1 MRSDSPSQTAM
12 ATAFLRALHLVVDD
26 PPHVFEDTLAAQ
38 FLPWYQQ
45 RFLERLGGLP
55 PAWLGVFRQR
65 RSFLG
70 GIRAQVLVRARYA
83 EDALAEAHGGLDI
96 GRYVILAAGV
106 DTFAWRQDE
115 HDALPVV
122 EVDHPATQ
130 RWKRRHLEQHGRP
143 VPRNLTFLPVDFERS
158 TLTQALP
165 RPDAPQFISWLG
177 TTYYL
182 KPDSVAATLTALA
195 ELSPPGSRLAL
206 DYWQEAPALGDGAG
220 LLWGTRMATALQMEP
235 MHCFLGPDELEAM
248 ARQTGWRVRANLSP
262 AAQNE
267 RYLAG
272 RRDGLKVPGFAWLA
286 ELEC

>member
-26 PPHVFEDTLAAQ
+26 PPHVFEDTLAAE

-45 RFLERLGGLP
+45 RFLRRLGSLP
-55 PAWLGVFRQR
+55 SAWLGTFRQR

-70 GIRAQVLVRARYA
+70 GMRAQVLVRARYA
-83 EDALAEAHGGLDI
+83 EDALAAARREPGI

-106 DTFAWRQDE
+106 DTFAWRQSEDE
-115 HDALPVV
+115 AIPVV

-130 RWKRRHLEQHGRP
+130 RWKRQHLEQHGEP
-143 VPRNLTFLPVDFERS
+143 LPRELTFVPLDFERS
-158 TLTQALP
+158 TLTEALP
-165 RPDAPQFISWLG
+165 RPDRPQFISWLG

-195 ELSPPGSRLAL
+195 EVSPPGSRLVL
-206 DYWQEAPALGDGAG
+206 DYWQAAPGFGDGAG
-220 LLWGTRMATALQMEP
+220 LLWSTRMITALQMEP

-248 ARQTGWRVRANLSP
+248 ARRSGWRLRANL
-262 AAQNE
+262 AADAQNE
-267 RYLAG
+267 RFLAG
-272 RRDGLKVPGFAWLA
+272 RRDDLQVPGFAWLA
-286 ELEC
+286 ELER

>member
-1 MRSDSPSQTAM
+1 MRSDSPSQTAI
-12 ATAFLRALHLVVDD
+12 ATAFLRALHLVVDE

-45 RFLERLGGLP
+45 HFLRRLSSLP
-55 PAWLGVFRQR
+55 SAWLGVFRQR

-83 EDALAEAHGGLDI
+83 EDALATARSAGDI

-106 DTFAWRQDE
+106 DTFAWRQGE
-115 HDALPVV
+115 GDALPVV

-130 RWKRRHLEQHGRP
+130 RWKRQHLEQHGRP
-143 VPRNLTFLPVDFERS
+143 IPGNLTFVPVDFERS
-158 TLTQALP
+158 TLAEALP
-165 RPDAPQFISWLG
+165 RPDSAQFISWLG

-182 KPDSVAATLTALA
+182 KPESVAATLTALA
-195 ELSPPGSRLAL
+195 ELSPPGSRLVL
-206 DYWQEAPALGDGAG
+206 DYWQAAPGFGDGAG

-248 ARQTGWRVRANLSP
+248 ARQSGWQVRANL
-262 AAQNE
+262 AADAQNE